1 MKTKSKRLANIEL
14 LRIIAMLMVVMLHY
28 LGKGELLPPVSLDM
42 DVIGYV
48 AWILESLSIVAV
60 NVYVLI
66 SGYFLVESV
75 FKPGKIVKLIL
86 QVLFY
91 TILITVLA
99 FSFGIIGKEELG
111 FYNLIVQLFP
121 FQLEQY
127 WFMTSYLVLYILS
140 PILAMGA
147 KSLSQKNLKIVTIVF
162 VLFMCVEKSFLPVQI
177 AFDERG
183 YDALWFIC
191 LFLVAAYI
199 RLYGIK
205 LLEKPVWAVMLYIA
219 GCVLLMI
226 ENILLSVV
234 YEKTGELGHLIG
246 TPYHYNHLFTFLA
259 AVGLFAFFLKVRI
272 KDGVISNLICKIAPY
287 TLGVYLLHE
296 QVYVRYLWPKWLGA
310 GESQNVGMFLLTA
323 FGAVL
328 VVFIVGIVVDYL
340 RSLLF
345 KAGSKL
351 IHGKK
356 SGDSI

>member
-1 MKTKSKRLANIEL
+1 MRTKSKRLANIEL

-28 LGKGELLPPVSLDM
+28 LGKGELLPTISLHM
-42 DVIGYV
+42 DVTGYV

-66 SGYFLVESV
+66 SGYFLAESE

-99 FSFGIIGKEELG
+99 FSFGLIGKEELG

-127 WFMTSYLVLYILS
+127 WFMTSYLVLFILS
-140 PILAMGA
+140 PVLAMGV
-147 KSLSQKNLKIVTIVF
+147 KTLSQKNLKIVTIVF

-177 AFDERG
+177 VFDKRG

-205 LLEKPVWAVMLYIA
+205 FLKKPMWAALLYVA
-219 GCVLLMI
+219 GCVLLMA
-226 ENILLSVV
+226 ENIALSVI
-234 YEKTGELGHLIG
+234 YEKTGELEHLIN

-259 AVGLFAFFLKVRI
+259 AVGLFTFFLKIQI
-272 KDGVISNLICKIAPY
+272 KDGMLSSLICKIAPH

-310 GESQNVGMFLLTA
+310 GESQNAGMFLIMA
-323 FGAVL
+323 FGAVF
-328 VVFIVGIVVDYL
+328 VVFTVGIIVDYL

-351 IHGKK
+351 IHVKK
-356 SGDSI
+356 SGDTI

>member
-14 LRIIAMLMVVMLHY
+14 LRIIAMLMVIMLHY
-28 LGKGELLPPVSLDM
+28 LGKGGLLPTITTDM
-42 DVIGYV
+42 GTTAYV

-66 SGYFLVESV
+66 SGYFLVESE
-75 FKPGKIVKLIL
+75 FKPGKIAKLVL

-91 TILITVLA
+91 TVLITAVSLA
-99 FSFGIIGKEELG
+99 FGIIGKEDLG

-140 PILAMGA
+140 PVLAMGV
-147 KSLSQKNLKIVTIVF
+147 KTMSKKHLQIVTIVF
-162 VLFMCVEKSFLPVQI
+162 VVFMCVEKSILPVQI
-177 AFDERG
+177 VFDKRG

-205 LLEKPVWAVMLYIA
+205 FLEKKVWAALFYLVGAAMTL
-219 GCVLLMI
+219 I
-226 ENILLSVV
+226 ESLALSVV
-234 YEKTGELGHLIG
+234 YEKTGELQHLFG
-246 TPYHYNHLFTFLA
+246 TTHHYNHIFVFLSS
-259 AVGLFAFFLKVRI
+259 VGLFMFFMQVKI
-272 KDGVISNLICKIAPY
+272 KDGWFATCVCKIAPY

-296 QVYVRYLWPKWLGA
+296 QVYIRYLWPKWLGCENIGGTVSLVVSA
-310 GESQNVGMFLLTA
+310 L
-323 FGAVL
+323 GAVA
-328 VVFIVGIVVDYL
+328 VVFLVGIFVDFV

-345 KAGSKL
+345 MAGSKI

-356 SGDSI
+356 A